1 MTRADFVAMARAI
14 AVMFIVLSAMVI
26 LGLAAS

>member
-14 AVMFIVLSAMVI
+14 AIMAIVLGAMVI
-26 LGLAAS
+26 LGLTIS